1 MADAE
6 ALEAAGCFAVI
17 GEMVHPE
24 VSRSIAQKLNIPLS
38 ESAVG
43 PIVMVKYW
51 LPMTF

>member
-1 MADAE
+1 MADGG
-6 ALEAAGCFAVI
+6 LEAAGCFAVI

-24 VSRSIAQKLNIPLS
+24 VSHSIAQKLNILYRNRQ
-38 ESAVG
+38 G